1 MLQINKLCIK
11 YDIKFKE
18 PLTYDNGWFSGFI
31 ESDGSIYFNEKSGQ
45 LFISITQKIF
55 IGTIIKFIWR

>member
-18 PLTYDNGWFSGFI
+18 PLPLTYDNGWFSGFI
-31 ESDGSIYFNEKSGQ
+31 ESVGSIYFNEKSGQ
-45 LFISITQKIF
+45 LFISITQI
-55 IGTIIKFIWR
+55 IGTIIIWR